1 MSAPKLLLGPPK
13 PSNTTTNTATKPPM
27 GRTKKSSATYL
38 SSGNPCLDL
47 FFHIVP
53 DTPSSYINEQ
63 LPKSWAHNALT
74 TLKLICNLRGVR
86 GTGKSDKEAFFTA
99 AFWLHNNH
107 PKTLACNLASFASFG
122 CFKDLPEILF
132 RLMEGQDIR
141 KNRKA
146 EWSMKKKISGRR
158 RSNVACARSYSPIRR
173 PRGVRTR
180 SPISS
185 SSSSNYSSTSS
196 SSYTSTSS
204 SSYYSS
210 SSSSYTSSS
219 SSSCTSSSRSHSR
232 SRSKTASRRAFKSR
246 TNKGKRMR
254 YSSRQEPREERVVKA
269 TEKAKSEKEKASV
282 LRKQKFADMANK
294 SSPTW
299 QTRPFRD
306 TSVTRTTG
314 SCMKSLAAKWCPSL
328 DSSFDRATL
337 LCETIAKK
345 VFPRE
350 LFHEYDGVL
359 EEHYR
364 YRVRDRLRKE
374 VLVPLRK
381 ALELPEV
388 YMGAQKWRSLP
399 YNRVPSV
406 AMKLYKDTF
415 FKYDIVRFSKYLVDA
430 KAGKTTIAAGA
441 LLPHEIIASNA
452 NGSDGVAEVQWKRLV
467 EDMVKKGKMKNCLA
481 VCDVSGSMG
490 GLPMDVS
497 VALGLL
503 VSELSEKPWKGKVIT
518 FSEKP
523 ELHFIKGEDLGWKC
537 KFMRDMKA
545 GFNTD
550 FQKVFDLILRVAVK
564 GNLKP
569 EEMIKRVFVFSDME
583 FDEANPESTW
593 ETDYEAIQRK
603 FKRKG
608 YGDVVPQIV
617 FWNLRHS
624 ESTPVTEKQPGVAM
638 LSGFSKN
645 LLKLFLNND
654 GEVNPNM
661 AMELAISGDE
671 YQKLAVVD

>member
-1 MSAPKLLLGPPK
+1 
-13 PSNTTTNTATKPPM
+13 
-27 GRTKKSSATYL
+27 
-38 SSGNPCLDL
+38 
-47 FFHIVP
+47 
-53 DTPSSYINEQ
+53 
-63 LPKSWAHNALT
+63 
-74 TLKLICNLRGVR
+74 
-86 GTGKSDKEAFFTA
+86 
-99 AFWLHNNH
+99 
-107 PKTLACNLASFASFG
+107 
-122 CFKDLPEILF
+122 
-132 RLMEGQDIR
+132 
-141 KNRKA
+141 
-146 EWSMKKKISGRR
+146 MKKKTSGRR
-158 RSNVACARSYSPIRR
+158 RSNVACARSYSPTRR
-173 PRGVRTR
+173 PRGVRPK

-185 SSSSNYSSTSS
+185 SSSSSYSSTSS

-219 SSSCTSSSRSHSR
+219 SSSYTSSSRSHYRSRTR

-246 TNKGKRMR
+246 TNEGKRIR
-254 YSSRQEPREERVVKA
+254 YSRRQEPREERVVKA
-269 TEKAKSEKEKASV
+269 TEKAKSEKEKARV

-294 SSPTW
+294 TIS
-299 QTRPFRD
+299 RYERD
-306 TSVTRTTG
+306 PDYRFLHEKVSDLFA
-314 SCMKSLAAKWCPSL
+314 SCLKSDLESLKSNELKNISLAAKWCPSL

-337 LCETIAKK
+337 LCETMAKK

-374 VLVPLRK
+374 VLIPLRK

-388 YMGAQKWRSLP
+388 YMGKQKLRSLP

-415 FKYDIVRFSKYLVDA
+415 FKHDIVRFSTYLVDA

-441 LLPHEIIASNA
+441 LLLHEIIASNA
-452 NGSDGVAEVQWKRLV
+452 KGSDGVEELQWKRLV

-481 VCDVSGSMG
+481 VCDVSGSME

-497 VALGLL
+497 VSLGLL

-523 ELHFIKGEDLGWKC
+523 ELHFFEGEDLESKC

-583 FDEANPESTW
+583 FDEAHPESTW
-593 ETDYEAIQRK
+593 ETDYEAIQRR

-624 ESTPVTEKQPGVAM
+624 ESTPVTETQPGVAM

-645 LLKLFLNND
+645 LFKLFLNND

>member
-27 GRTKKSSATYL
+27 GRTENSSATYL
-38 SSGNPCLDL
+38 SSSNPCLDL

-146 EWSMKKKISGRR
+146 EWSMKKKTSGRR
-158 RSNVACARSYSPIRR
+158 RSNVACARSYSPFRR
-173 PRGVRTR
+173 PRGVRPR
-180 SPISS
+180 SPIS
-185 SSSSNYSSTSS
+185 
-196 SSYTSTSS
+196 
-204 SSYYSS
+204 SS

-219 SSSCTSSSRSHSR
+219 RSHYR

-269 TEKAKSEKEKASV
+269 TEKAKSEKERASV

-294 SSPTW
+294 AIS
-299 QTRPFRD
+299 RYERD
-306 TSVTRTTG
+306 PDYRFLHEKVSDLFA
-314 SCMKSLAAKWCPSL
+314 SCLKSDLESLKSNELKNISLAAKWCPSL

-388 YMGAQKWRSLP
+388 YMGEQKWIP

-415 FKYDIVRFSKYLVDA
+415 FKHDIVRFLTYLVDA

-452 NGSDGVAEVQWKRLV
+452 KGSDGVAELQWKRLV

-481 VCDVSGSMG
+481 VCDVSGSME

-503 VSELSEKPWKGKVIT
+503 VSELSEMPWKG
-518 FSEKP
+518 E
-523 ELHFIKGEDLGWKC
+523 
-537 KFMRDMKA
+537 
-545 GFNTD
+545 
-550 FQKVFDLILRVAVK
+550 KVFDLILGCEGELETGGDDKEA
-564 GNLKP
+564 
-569 EEMIKRVFVFSDME
+569 RVFVFSDME

-593 ETDYEAIQRK
+593 ETDYEAIQRR
-603 FKRKG
+603 FKR
-608 YGDVVPQIV
+608 
-617 FWNLRHS
+617 
-624 ESTPVTEKQPGVAM
+624 
-638 LSGFSKN
+638 
-645 LLKLFLNND
+645 
-654 GEVNPNM
+654 
-661 AMELAISGDE
+661 
-671 YQKLAVVD
+671 

>member
-27 GRTKKSSATYL
+27 GRTEKSSATYL

-86 GTGKSDKEAFFTA
+86 GTGKSDKEDFFTA

-146 EWSMKKKISGRR
+146 E
-158 RSNVACARSYSPIRR
+158 
-173 PRGVRTR
+173 
-180 SPISS
+180 
-185 SSSSNYSSTSS
+185 
-196 SSYTSTSS
+196 
-204 SSYYSS
+204 
-210 SSSSYTSSS
+210 
-219 SSSCTSSSRSHSR
+219 SHSR

-294 SSPTW
+294 AIS
-299 QTRPFRD
+299 RYERD
-306 TSVTRTTG
+306 PDYRFLHEKVSDLFATCLKSDLESLKSNER
-314 SCMKSLAAKWCPSL
+314 KNISLAAKWCPSL

-452 NGSDGVAEVQWKRLV
+452 NGSDGVAELQWKRLV

-523 ELHFIKGEDLGWKC
+523 ELHFIKGEDLGSKC

-569 EEMIKRVFVFSDME
+569 DEMIKRVFVFSDME

>member
-1 MSAPKLLLGPPK
+1 
-13 PSNTTTNTATKPPM
+13 
-27 GRTKKSSATYL
+27 
-38 SSGNPCLDL
+38 
-47 FFHIVP
+47 
-53 DTPSSYINEQ
+53 
-63 LPKSWAHNALT
+63 
-74 TLKLICNLRGVR
+74 
-86 GTGKSDKEAFFTA
+86 
-99 AFWLHNNH
+99 
-107 PKTLACNLASFASFG
+107 
-122 CFKDLPEILF
+122 
-132 RLMEGQDIR
+132 
-141 KNRKA
+141 
-146 EWSMKKKISGRR
+146 
-158 RSNVACARSYSPIRR
+158 
-173 PRGVRTR
+173 
-180 SPISS
+180 
-185 SSSSNYSSTSS
+185 
-196 SSYTSTSS
+196 
-204 SSYYSS
+204 
-210 SSSSYTSSS
+210 
-219 SSSCTSSSRSHSR
+219 
-232 SRSKTASRRAFKSR
+232 
-246 TNKGKRMR
+246 MR
-254 YSSRQEPREERVVKA
+254 FSSRQEPREERVVKA

-294 SSPTW
+294 AIS
-299 QTRPFRD
+299 RYERD
-306 TSVTRTTG
+306 PDYRFLHEKVSDLFA
-314 SCMKSLAAKWCPSL
+314 SCLKSDLESLKSNELKNISLAAKWCPSL

-345 VFPRE
+345 VFLRE

-381 ALELPEV
+381 ALELPKV

-399 YNRVPSV
+399 YNRVHSV

-415 FKYDIVRFSKYLVDA
+415 LKHDIVRFSKYLVDA

-452 NGSDGVAEVQWKRLV
+452 KGSDGVAELQWKRLV

-503 VSELSEKPWKGKVIT
+503 VSELSEKPWKGK
-518 FSEKP
+518 
-523 ELHFIKGEDLGWKC
+523 
-537 KFMRDMKA
+537 A

-583 FDEANPESTW
+583 FDEAHPESTW
-593 ETDYEAIQRK
+593 ETDYEAIQRS